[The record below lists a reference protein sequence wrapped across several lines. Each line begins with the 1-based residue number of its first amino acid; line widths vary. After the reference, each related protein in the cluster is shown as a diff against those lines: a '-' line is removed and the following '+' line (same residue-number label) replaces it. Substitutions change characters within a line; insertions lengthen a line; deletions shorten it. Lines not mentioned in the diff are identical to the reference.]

1 MNWLN
6 KMERKFGRYAIPN
19 LMNYIIALYVAGFV
33 LNMINPTFYAEF
45 LSLDASAILRGQVW
59 RVVTFIIQPPSNSI
73 IWVFFAIMLYHFIGR
88 QLEMAWGTFRFNV
101 YFFAGVL
108 FHVIAAILTYV
119 LTGIVL
125 PMGTGYLNLSLFL
138 VFAALYPDMQFL
150 VYFVVPIKA
159 KWLAWLDGI
168 LFLYTILQA
177 FLPSYGGN
185 PFYGV
190 YYKANALAAFVSLL
204 NFLIF
209 FLSSRNVKPYSP
221 KQMKRRMDYQ
231 KNVRQA
237 QRQEQTY
244 AGGAKH
250 RCAVCGRTE
259 LDDPN
264 LEFRY
269 CSKCK
274 GNYEYCQEHLFTHI
288 HVE

>member
-19 LMNYIIALYVAGFV
+19 LMNYIVALYVAGFV

-45 LSLDASAILRGQVW
+45 LCLDASAILRGQVW
-59 RVVTFIIQPPSNSI
+59 RVITFIIQPPSNSI
-73 IWVFFAIMLYHFIGR
+73 IWVFFALMLYYFIGK
-88 QLEMAWGTFRFNV
+88 QLEMVWGTFRFNV
-101 YFFAGVL
+101 YFFAGVI
-108 FHVIAAILTYV
+108 FHVIAAIVTYV
-119 LTGIVL
+119 MTGIVL
-125 PMGTGYLNLSLFL
+125 PMGTAYLNLSLFL
-138 VFAALYPDMQFL
+138 VFAALYPDMQFYI
-150 VYFVVPIKA
+150 YFILPVKA

-168 LFLYTILQA
+168 LFMYTILQA

-185 PFYGV
+185 PYYGV

-204 NFLIF
+204 NFILF
-209 FLSSRNVKPYSP
+209 FLSSRNVRPYTP

-237 QRQEQTY
+237 QRQEHTY
-244 AGGAKH
+244 AGGARH